1 MIVIRIGNYQFNAIV
16 FDGLT
21 QKEAVSLFEH
31 IPAAIVKQA
40 WKQSQATQKQ

>member
-21 QKEAVSLFEH
+21 QKEAVALFNH
-31 IPAAIVKQA
+31 IPATIVKQV
-40 WKQSQATQKQ
+40 WKQSQSIQK